1 MALEISKLMKVLY
14 DFLMQGSKENDK
26 KVADLWVQTGKQDHW
41 DPCFSRPL
49 NDWEVGKVEDLF
61 SRLQGKVVDS
71 AKEDK
76 MGLGRKL
83 RVKSP
88 WQCASL
94 ARIEENAR
102 TFMD

>member
-1 MALEISKLMKVLY
+1 M
-14 DFLMQGSKENDK
+14 
-26 KVADLWVQTGKQDHW
+26 ADLWVQTGKQDHW

-76 MGLGRKL
+76 MVRMNLNNNKFS
-83 RVKSP
+83 VKHLYAVLEP
-88 WQCASL
+88 G
-94 ARIEENAR
+94 
-102 TFMD
+102 F